1 MPEQV
6 QNILTR
12 IGEWWKKFNIRQ
24 KALMLSLTAIVLLS
38 LGILAVVVT
47 RPTYVPLIDCEN
59 AKMANEVKQL
69 LDDNGSIKYKVTDTI
84 HFEVEAS
91 DENDA
96 NMLLGSN
103 NISTMGY
110 DLTKA
115 DISKVVDGSFSTTEA
130 DKQKLYKQYLETK
143 MAEDLASNVLVES
156 ANVSLDIPVDDGTL
170 ISRMQ
175 DSSAS
180 VSLAL
185 TGEMD
190 EEQAYAIARFVATA
204 LGNDSLENITIINQ
218 KNAKILFSGADMES
232 DSMIATN
239 NLSTQQKASAA
250 VEKRVK
256 DMLVDS
262 GMYSDVQVGLNLD
275 MSFDRTERTTHD
287 FSHPEGQ
294 DNGELTRSHD
304 AESSSTGG
312 QAAVPGTDSND
323 ENTYLTQDGEVTSS
337 STSESDRWYS
347 PNEEITKTTNSGG
360 NINYDTGTVA
370 VAATRFVIYDEAQ
383 LKASGELDDMTF
395 DEFKAAH
402 SDPVQVNASQED
414 IDMVAKATGFQPA
427 NVSFVCYERPQ
438 FVEAERKN
446 IGVTDI
452 LQIVLAVLI
461 FALLG
466 YVVFRS
472 TRKQKEE
479 EPEPEI
485 SVDALLEATA
495 DVATDSLEDI
505 GYAEKSETRLL
516 IEKFVDENPDAV
528 ALLLRN
534 WLNEDW
540 E

>member
-12 IGEWWKKFNIRQ
+12 MGEWWKKFNIRQ

-143 MAEDLASNVLVES
+143 MAEDLASSVLVES
-156 ANVSLDIPVDDGTL
+156 ATVSLDIPMDDGTL

-204 LGNDSLENITIINQ
+204 LGNDSLKNITLINQ

-239 NLSTQQKASAA
+239 NLSTQRKASAD
-250 VEKRVK
+250 VEKRIK

-275 MSFDRTERTTHD
+275 MSFDKSEITEHD

-294 DNGELTRSHD
+294 DNGELVRSHD

-323 ENTYLTQDGEVTSS
+323 ENTYLTQDGEVSSS
-337 STSESDRWYS
+337 STSEQDRWYN
-347 PNEEITKTTNSGG
+347 PNEKITKTTNSGG
-360 NINYDTGTVA
+360 KINYDTGTVA

-383 LKASGELDDMTF
+383 LKASGELDDMSF

-402 SDPVQVNASQED
+402 SDPVRVDVTQEE
-414 IDMVAKATGFQPA
+414 IDMVAKAAGFQAA

>member
-12 IGEWWKKFNIRQ
+12 MGEWWKKFNIRQ

-143 MAEDLASNVLVES
+143 MAEDLASSVLVES
-156 ANVSLDIPVDDGTL
+156 ATVSLDIPVDDGTL

-204 LGNDSLENITIINQ
+204 LGNDSLKNITLINQ

-239 NLSTQQKASAA
+239 NLSTQRKASAD
-250 VEKRVK
+250 VEKRIK

-275 MSFDRTERTTHD
+275 MSFDKSEITEHD

-294 DNGELTRSHD
+294 DNGELVRSHD

-323 ENTYLTQDGEVTSS
+323 ENTYLTQDGEVSSS
-337 STSESDRWYS
+337 STSEQDRWYN
-347 PNEEITKTTNSGG
+347 PNEKITKTTNSGG
-360 NINYDTGTVA
+360 KINYDTGTVA

-383 LKASGELDDMTF
+383 LKASGELDDMSF

-402 SDPVQVNASQED
+402 SDPLRVDVTQEE
-414 IDMVAKATGFQPA
+414 IDMVAKAAGFQAA

>member
-12 IGEWWKKFNIRQ
+12 MGEWWKKFNIRQ

-143 MAEDLASNVLVES
+143 MAEDLASSVLVES
-156 ANVSLDIPVDDGTL
+156 ATVSLDIPVDDGTL

-204 LGNDSLENITIINQ
+204 LGNDSLKNITLINQ

-239 NLSTQQKASAA
+239 NLSTQRKASAD
-250 VEKRVK
+250 VEKRIK

-275 MSFDRTERTTHD
+275 MSFDKSEITEHD

-294 DNGELTRSHD
+294 DNGELVRSHD

-323 ENTYLTQDGEVTSS
+323 ENTYLTQDGEVSSS
-337 STSESDRWYS
+337 STSEQDRWYN
-347 PNEEITKTTNSGG
+347 PNEKITKTTNSGG
-360 NINYDTGTVA
+360 KINYDTGTVA

-383 LKASGELDDMTF
+383 LKASGELDDMSF

-402 SDPVQVNASQED
+402 SDPVRVDVTQEE
-414 IDMVAKATGFQPA
+414 IDMVAKAAGFQAA

>member
-1 MPEQV
+1 
-6 QNILTR
+6 
-12 IGEWWKKFNIRQ
+12 
-24 KALMLSLTAIVLLS
+24 MLSLTAIVLLS

-59 AKMANEVKQL
+59 AKMASEVKQL
-69 LDDNGSIKYKVTDTI
+69 LDDNGSIKYKVVDTI

-91 DENDA
+91 DENNA

-204 LGNDSLENITIINQ
+204 LGNDSLKNITLINQ

-232 DSMIATN
+232 DSMVATN

-275 MSFDRTERTTHD
+275 MSFDRTEITSHD

-294 DNGELTRSHD
+294 DNGELVKSHD

-323 ENTYLTQDGEVTSS
+323 ENTYLTQDGEISSS
-337 STSESDRWYS
+337 STSESDRVYS
-347 PNEEITKTTNSGG
+347 PNEKITKTTNSGG
-360 NINYDTGTVA
+360 NINYDTGTIA

-395 DEFKAAH
+395 EEYKAAH
-402 SDPVQVNASQED
+402 SDPVPVDASQDE

-495 DVATDSLEDI
+495 DAATDSLEDI

>member
-143 MAEDLASNVLVES
+143 MAEDLASSVLVES
-156 ANVSLDIPVDDGTL
+156 ATVSLDIPVDDGTL

-204 LGNDSLENITIINQ
+204 LGNDSLKNITLINQ

-239 NLSTQQKASAA
+239 NLSTQRKASAD
-250 VEKRVK
+250 VEKRIK

-275 MSFDRTERTTHD
+275 MSFDKSEITEHD

-294 DNGELTRSHD
+294 DNGELVRSHD

-323 ENTYLTQDGEVTSS
+323 ENTYLTQDGEVSSS
-337 STSESDRWYS
+337 STSEQDRWYN
-347 PNEEITKTTNSGG
+347 PNEKITKTTNSGG
-360 NINYDTGTVA
+360 KINYDTGTVA

-383 LKASGELDDMTF
+383 LKASGELDDMSF

-402 SDPVQVNASQED
+402 SDPVRVDVTQEE
-414 IDMVAKATGFQPA
+414 IDMVAKAAGFQAA

>member
-6 QNILTR
+6 QSILSR
-12 IGEWWKKFNIRQ
+12 AAEWWKKFNIRQ
-24 KALMLSLTAIVLLS
+24 KALMLSLTAVVLLS

-47 RPTYVPLIDCEN
+47 RPVYTTLIDCEN
-59 AKMANEVKQL
+59 AKMANEVMEIL
-69 LDDNGSIKYKVTDTI
+69 EGGGIRYRVSDTT
-84 HFEVEAS
+84 HFEVNVE
-91 DENDA
+91 DESSA

-103 NISTMGY
+103 NIATMGY

-143 MAEDLASNVLVES
+143 MAEDLASNDLIES
-156 ANVSLDIPVDDGTL
+156 AKVSLDIPTDDGTL

-175 DSSAS
+175 ESSAS

-190 EEQAYAIARFVATA
+190 EQQAYSVARFVATA
-204 LGNDSLENITIINQ
+204 LGNDSLKNITLINQ
-218 KNAKILFSGADMES
+218 KNAKILYSGADMDS
-232 DSMIATN
+232 DTMVATTN
-239 NLSTQQKASAA
+239 FNTQQKKADQMKK
-250 VEKRVK
+250 EVK

-262 GMYSDVQVGLNLD
+262 GLYSDVQVGLNLE
-275 MSFDRTERTTHD
+275 MNFDKTEKTTHNY
-287 FSHPEGQ
+287 SHPEGQ
-294 DNGELTRSHD
+294 DNGELTHSHTYD
-304 AESSSTGG
+304 SSAVGG
-312 QAAVPGTDSND
+312 NAATPGTDSND
-323 ENTYLTQDGEVTSS
+323 DTPTYVTQDGEP
-337 STSESDRWYS
+337 SESSISETDNTYS
-347 PNEEITKTTNSGG
+347 PNEEITKTISNGG
-360 NINYDTGTVA
+360 NVDYESSSVA
-370 VAATRFVIYDEAQ
+370 VSATRFVIYDEAQ
-383 LKASGELDDMTF
+383 LKARGELDDQSFEEFMAANSEPVRVDA
-395 DEFKAAH
+395 DEDTINLIA
-402 SDPVQVNASQED
+402 N
-414 IDMVAKATGFQPA
+414 ATGFAPE

-438 FVEAERKN
+438 FVEDEGKKF
-446 IGVTDI
+446 GVTDI
-452 LQIVLAVLI
+452 LQILLAVLI

-495 DVATDSLEDI
+495 DAAADSLEDI
-505 GYAEKSETRLL
+505 GYAEKSETRQL

>member
-12 IGEWWKKFNIRQ
+12 MGEWWKKFNIRQ

-59 AKMANEVKQL
+59 AKMASEVKQL
-69 LDDNGSIKYKVTDTI
+69 LDDNGSIKYKVVDTI

-91 DENDA
+91 DENNA

-143 MAEDLASNVLVES
+143 MAEDLASSVLVES
-156 ANVSLDIPVDDGTL
+156 ATVSLDIPVDDGTL

-204 LGNDSLENITIINQ
+204 LGNDSLKNITLINQ

-239 NLSTQQKASAA
+239 NLSTQRKASAD
-250 VEKRVK
+250 VEKRIK

-275 MSFDRTERTTHD
+275 MSFDKSEITEHD

-294 DNGELTRSHD
+294 DNGELVRSHD

-323 ENTYLTQDGEVTSS
+323 ENTYLTQDGEVSSS
-337 STSESDRWYS
+337 STSEQDRWYN
-347 PNEEITKTTNSGG
+347 PNEKITKTTNSGG
-360 NINYDTGTVA
+360 KINYDTGTVA

-383 LKASGELDDMTF
+383 LKASGELDDMSF

-402 SDPVQVNASQED
+402 SDPVRVDVTQEE
-414 IDMVAKATGFQPA
+414 IDMVAKAAGFQAA

>member
-143 MAEDLASNVLVES
+143 MAEDLASSVLVES
-156 ANVSLDIPVDDGTL
+156 ATVSLDIPVDDGTL

-204 LGNDSLENITIINQ
+204 LGNDSLKNITLINQ

-239 NLSTQQKASAA
+239 NLSTQRKASAD
-250 VEKRVK
+250 VEKRIK

-275 MSFDRTERTTHD
+275 MSFDKSEITEHD

-294 DNGELTRSHD
+294 DHGELVRSHD

-323 ENTYLTQDGEVTSS
+323 ENTYLTQDGEVSSS
-337 STSESDRWYS
+337 STSEQDRWYN
-347 PNEEITKTTNSGG
+347 PNEKITKTTNSGG
-360 NINYDTGTVA
+360 KINYDTGTVA

-383 LKASGELDDMTF
+383 LKASGELDDMSF

-402 SDPVQVNASQED
+402 SDPVRVDVTQEE
-414 IDMVAKATGFQPA
+414 IDMVAKAAGFQAA